1 MKEDKLI
8 LPLIPLRGL
17 TVFPNMVIYFDVG
30 REKSIEAVEKAMAG
44 DQKIF
49 LAAQKDIEIDNPSED
64 DIFNIGTICEIKQIV
79 KMPKNTI
86 RVLVEGIERA
96 KMDEFFD
103 KEELLEASIE
113 KIEIDN
119 EIDHELE
126 ALSRKLKDDFFE
138 FLDITASS
146 GINGVDLFDN
156 LEEEKDLNK
165 VTDLISSY
173 ALIKQEDKQD
183 ILQTL
188 DLKKRI
194 EKLIFYVKEEIE
206 VAKIEKRIGTK
217 VKKKLDKGQRE
228 YYLREQMKVIQEE
241 LGEDDD
247 NKKAIIEFEKVIN
260 EKKLPN
266 QVKEKAQYEISKL
279 KASSPYSQDGGV
291 TRTYLENLLDMPWG
305 EFTEDT
311 LNIKDA
317 RKVLDK
323 DHYGLKDVKDRIL
336 EYLAVKQISNS
347 LRGPILC
354 LVGPPGVGKTS
365 IAKSVATSLN
375 RKFVRM
381 SLGGVRDE
389 ADIRGH
395 RRTYVGA
402 IPGRIVTGLKEA
414 KSMNPVFLLDEID
427 KLGMDFKGN
436 PADALLEVFDNE
448 QSKTFRDHYL
458 EVDVDLSEVMFIT
471 TANSLDG
478 IPRPLLD
485 RMELIEVSGY
495 TYEEKFRIAKKYL
508 VPKVLKE
515 HGVDNKIITISDS
528 ALKLIIDSYTRE
540 SGVRNLQR
548 QIANVIRKGIKD
560 IIEKDKKNL
569 NISTKLVE
577 KYLGPKIFSYE
588 EVDKED
594 KVGVVTGMAW
604 TAYGGDTLPVEVMV
618 MDGKGRLEL
627 TGQLGDV
634 MKESA
639 KAAYSY
645 VRAHMKELGIKDEFY
660 SKKDIHIHA
669 PEGAVP
675 KDGPSAGVTM
685 TTALVSAL
693 TGKKVKHNVAMTGEI
708 TLTGKVL
715 AIGGLKEKCLAARR
729 VGIDTVIVPKEN
741 EKDVIKLPKIVKDSL
756 NIILADKIDDVL
768 ENALVGV
775 EK

>member
-113 KIEIDN
+113 KIDIDN

-448 QSKTFRDHYL
+448 QNKTFRDHYL

-577 KYLGPKIFSYE
+577 KYLGTKIFSYE
-588 EVDKED
+588 EIDKED

>member
-113 KIEIDN
+113 KIDIDN

-381 SLGGVRDE
+381 SL
-389 ADIRGH
+389 A
-395 RRTYVGA
+395 
-402 IPGRIVTGLKEA
+402 
-414 KSMNPVFLLDEID
+414 
-427 KLGMDFKGN
+427 
-436 PADALLEVFDNE
+436 
-448 QSKTFRDHYL
+448 Q
-458 EVDVDLSEVMFIT
+458 
-471 TANSLDG
+471 
-478 IPRPLLD
+478 
-485 RMELIEVSGY
+485 
-495 TYEEKFRIAKKYL
+495 
-508 VPKVLKE
+508 
-515 HGVDNKIITISDS
+515 
-528 ALKLIIDSYTRE
+528 
-540 SGVRNLQR
+540 
-548 QIANVIRKGIKD
+548 
-560 IIEKDKKNL
+560 
-569 NISTKLVE
+569 
-577 KYLGPKIFSYE
+577 
-588 EVDKED
+588 
-594 KVGVVTGMAW
+594 
-604 TAYGGDTLPVEVMV
+604 
-618 MDGKGRLEL
+618 
-627 TGQLGDV
+627 
-634 MKESA
+634 
-639 KAAYSY
+639 
-645 VRAHMKELGIKDEFY
+645 
-660 SKKDIHIHA
+660 
-669 PEGAVP
+669 
-675 KDGPSAGVTM
+675 
-685 TTALVSAL
+685 
-693 TGKKVKHNVAMTGEI
+693 
-708 TLTGKVL
+708 
-715 AIGGLKEKCLAARR
+715 
-729 VGIDTVIVPKEN
+729 
-741 EKDVIKLPKIVKDSL
+741 
-756 NIILADKIDDVL
+756 
-768 ENALVGV
+768 
-775 EK
+775 